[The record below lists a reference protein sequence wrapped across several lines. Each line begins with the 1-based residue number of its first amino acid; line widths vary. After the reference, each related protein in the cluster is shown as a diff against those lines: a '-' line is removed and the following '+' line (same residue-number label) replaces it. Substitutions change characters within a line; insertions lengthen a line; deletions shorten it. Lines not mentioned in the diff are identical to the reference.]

1 MAKKELTG
9 ADKVQ
14 AAKAHE
20 IFAGISW
27 PGDASAIIEPF
38 TSTVK
43 KAAKKF
49 LDWRAKEEATKLP
62 SIRSCHFPHYTA
74 FAACMVVS
82 SEESLQTWTRRFLA
96 GKAVRTAEEERA
108 RKLEKAKKLMAQL
121 KELGE
126 EFGGVDINKLL
137 GGKQDDE
144 DEDEKPA
151 AHEGVEDEHDETP
164 EVPVPAVPAPAVV
177 EVAPVPSAVETPPAP
192 TVAPAAVEAPRTEI
206 FPVLAEAPALPPPPV
221 VVPTVEE
228 LLNTEDF

>member
-27 PGDASAIIEPF
+27 PGDASAIVEPF
-38 TSTVK
+38 ITTVK
-43 KAAKKF
+43 AKARDF
-49 LDWRAKEEATKLP
+49 LKWRAKEEATKLP

-82 SEESLQTWTRRFLA
+82 SEDSLDTWKRRFLA
-96 GKAVRTAEEERA
+96 GKPVRTAEEERA

-121 KELGE
+121 KALGE
-126 EFGGVDINKLL
+126 EFGGVDVNTLL
-137 GGKQDDE
+137 GVSQDD

-151 AHEGVEDEHDETP
+151 AHEGVEDEP
-164 EVPVPAVPAPAVV
+164 EEVSVTAVPPPPSVAV
-177 EVAPVPSAVETPPAP
+177 EPVPSAVEAPPAP
-192 TVAPAAVEAPRTEI
+192 PVALPAVEAPRPE
-206 FPVLAEAPALPPPPV
+206 VLPLIPEAPALPPPPV

-228 LLNTEDF
+228 LLNTEDFKF